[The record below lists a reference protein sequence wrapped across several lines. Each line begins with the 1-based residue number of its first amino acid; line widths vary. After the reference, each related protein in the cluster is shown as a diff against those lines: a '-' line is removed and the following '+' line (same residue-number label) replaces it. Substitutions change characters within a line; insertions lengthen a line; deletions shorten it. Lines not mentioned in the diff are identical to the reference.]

1 MFCYCGIGYHIVTSI
16 YKFKIGAILLTA
28 KEYYEKHEHSI
39 MGDVISGKDATSSV
53 SNLVEDIS
61 EEAKAEIRSNRLS
74 KAEMVNALS
83 KANDKWNGVSRLFW
97 DKYGFSPLAEDILK
111 ASWIEMMPELE
122 VYFS

>member
-1 MFCYCGIGYHIVTSI
+1 MTSI

-28 KEYYEKHEHSI
+28 KEYFEKHEHSI

-61 EEAKAEIRSNRLS
+61 EEAKAEIRSNRRS
-74 KAEMVNALS
+74 KAERVNALR
-83 KANDKWNGVSRLFW
+83 KANDKWNEISRLLW
-97 DKYGFSPLAEDILK
+97 EEYGFPPLAGDILK

-122 VYFS
+122 DML

>member
-1 MFCYCGIGYHIVTSI
+1 
-16 YKFKIGAILLTA
+16 
-28 KEYYEKHEHSI
+28 

-83 KANDKWNGVSRLFW
+83 KANYKWNGVSRLFW
-97 DKYGFSPLAEDILK
+97 DKYDFSPLAEDILK

>member
-16 YKFKIGAILLTA
+16 YKFKIGAILLRA
-28 KEYYEKHEHSI
+28 KEFFEKHEHSI

-74 KAEMVNALS
+74 KAERVNALR
-83 KANDKWNGVSRLFW
+83 KANDKWNEISRLLW
-97 DKYGFSPLAEDILK
+97 EEYGFPPLAGDILK

-122 VYFS
+122 DML

>member
-1 MFCYCGIGYHIVTSI
+1 
-16 YKFKIGAILLTA
+16 
-28 KEYYEKHEHSI
+28 

-97 DKYGFSPLAEDILK
+97 DK
-111 ASWIEMMPELE
+111 
-122 VYFS
+122 